1 MTQTYGYGEPVG
13 GLRGIMHIRN
23 DYNGNKIGAAMS
35 NGDQRNVSTAQA
47 SRAITIRI
55 SPGMKTKLDA
65 LAESAELPEN
75 ARRALGQCLAR

>member
-13 GLRGIMHIRN
+13 GLRGIMHIRD

-35 NGDQRNVSTAQA
+35 TAQA
-47 SRAITIRI
+47 SRAITMRI

-65 LAESAELPEN
+65 LSESAELPEN

>member
-1 MTQTYGYGEPVG
+1 MATGNRLLVYAASCIYGIV
-13 GLRGIMHIRN
+13 
-23 DYNGNKIGAAMS
+23 NGNKIGAAMS

-47 SRAITIRI
+47 SRAITMRI